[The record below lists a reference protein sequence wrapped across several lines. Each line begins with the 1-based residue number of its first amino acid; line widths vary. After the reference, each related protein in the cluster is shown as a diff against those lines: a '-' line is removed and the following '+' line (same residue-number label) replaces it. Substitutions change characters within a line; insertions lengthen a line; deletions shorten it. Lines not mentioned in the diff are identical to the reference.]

1 MKAIICALA
10 GISGCVVEQISLMMF
25 FTSAP
30 DPVDCSTVYD
40 RATGNLMVNCV
51 TSLAFA
57 RIVYRVND
65 GETLSRINFTL
76 VCIQVYTLAL
86 YFCTQVK
93 IPFLSSSL
101 GLVLDHIRLIYC

>member
-1 MKAIICALA
+1 
-10 GISGCVVEQISLMMF
+10 MMF

-30 DPVDCSTVYD
+30 DPGHEVDCSTVYD
-40 RATGNLMVNCV
+40 RATGNLMVNCI

-65 GETLSRINFTL
+65 RETLSRINFTF
-76 VCIQVYTLAL
+76 VCIQVYTLTL

-101 GLVLDHIRLIYC
+101 GLVLDHIRLIYY